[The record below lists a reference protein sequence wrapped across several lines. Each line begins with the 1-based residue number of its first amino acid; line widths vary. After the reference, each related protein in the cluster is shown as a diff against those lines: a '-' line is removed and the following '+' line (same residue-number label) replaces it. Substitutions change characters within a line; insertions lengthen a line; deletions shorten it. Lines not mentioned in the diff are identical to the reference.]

1 MEGLLESV
9 FCENLLD
16 RESTDHELLVVDV
29 ARSINV
35 HMLYQVVNL
44 LLIEVDAADLAEA
57 FNKLIS
63 GEFAVAILVKKFELL
78 GQIVQLVLTE

>member
-1 MEGLLESV
+1 
-9 FCENLLD
+9 
-16 RESTDHELLVVDV
+16 
-29 ARSINV
+29 
-35 HMLYQVVNL
+35 MLYQVVNL

-78 GQIVQLVLTE
+78 SQIVQLVLTE